1 MLNDITLGQYFPSGS
16 VIHKLDPRFKIINT
30 ILLIVLLFMCKSI
43 YSYALIFVFIGI
55 LIILSKVPFTFVL
68 KGLKPIVF
76 IAVFTGVINLFLND
90 GKVLFQIGFIT
101 ATYEGLYIALKMIV
115 RLVLLITATSLL
127 TLTTSPIMLT
137 DGLER
142 LLSPFK
148 KLHLPVHELSMMMTI
163 ALRFIPT
170 LLEETDKIIKAQ
182 NSRGADFNSGSLI
195 KKAKAMVPILIPL
208 FINAFKRADELA
220 TAMECRCY
228 RGGEGRTRLK
238 VLKTAKNDIISVF
251 VMLLLMTV
259 IIFIN

>member
-43 YSYALIFVFIGI
+43 YSYALIFVFIGL

-90 GKVLFQIGFIT
+90 GTVLFQIGFIT

-115 RLVLLITATSLL
+115 RLVLLITSTSLL

-195 KKAKAMVPILIPL
+195 KKAKAMIPILIPL

-251 VMLLLMTV
+251 MMILLMTV